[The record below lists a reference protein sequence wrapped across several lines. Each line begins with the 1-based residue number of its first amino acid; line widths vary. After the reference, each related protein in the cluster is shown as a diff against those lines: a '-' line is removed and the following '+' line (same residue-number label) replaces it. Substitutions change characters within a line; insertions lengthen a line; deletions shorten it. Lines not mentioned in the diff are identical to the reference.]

1 MIKRDQFYEMHTI
14 NISTRYMGLDK
25 LLKNTIKLF
34 GRLLKKN
41 KTKKCKDGKKISP
54 LTGRCVSIVRFNEEQ
69 ETDAFHMIIHPPTKT
84 KMSCIDHSKLNLK
97 EYQQNI
103 SRFLDT
109 NRGIIVV
116 HGIGSGKTLS
126 AVTASQCFLNKN
138 PDSIVI
144 VSTPKSLVHNFKKE
158 MENYGIDKL
167 DSHYVFYTHDEL
179 CNLIKNEK
187 VPLSYFHKNML
198 IIDEIH
204 NFRTQPLFK
213 EEKDG
218 KIKYGQAY
226 YAIKAAHASEKVIG
240 LTATPIVNSMTD
252 LKNPLSMITGK
263 KISQISEN
271 PSYENLEKY
280 KSLFS
285 FYQRNI
291 NDPDYP
297 SKHIHDQNIRMTL
310 SYYKKFNQLEEVL
323 HSQNKEY
330 IKTFHLSLRMAVNK
344 LDNNKESPKVLWTI
358 QLIQNGLKTLVYS
371 GFKDSGVLYIAD
383 HLTKLNIPFDI
394 ITGDSSME
402 ERKQIVDDYN
412 DNKTKVLLITMAG
425 SEGLDLKETRQ
436 VVLFEPVWNPST
448 EEQIIGRAVRRNSHA
463 NLPVNERRVDVYKLL
478 MITPFGNETVDHK
491 LVKIINHKKK
501 MIEYSNDIIKKLSI
515 ELNQSFF

>member
-1 MIKRDQFYEMHTI
+1 MNSFFNDILFKNAMVKALDDVIKYYLG
-14 NISTRYMGLDK
+14 N
-25 LLKNTIKLF
+25 KN
-34 GRLLKKN
+34 N
-41 KTKKCKDGKKISP
+41 KTKKCKDGKKIS
-54 LTGRCVSIVRFNEEQ
+54 LKTGRCISIVKFNEEQ
-69 ETDAFHMIIHPPTKT
+69 ENEPFQMIIHPPTKE
-84 KMSCIDHSKLNLK
+84 KMSCIDDSNMKLK

-103 SRFLDT
+103 SRFLDK
-109 NRGIIVV
+109 NRGLIVV

-126 AVTASQCFLNKN
+126 AVTASQCFLKTH
-138 PDSIVI
+138 PESIVI

-158 MENYGIDKL
+158 MENYGIHKSDPR
-167 DSHYVFYTHDEL
+167 YVFYTHDEL
-179 CNLIKNEK
+179 CNLIKHEK

-204 NFRTQPLFK
+204 NFRTQPLIK
-213 EEKDG
+213 EDKDG
-218 KIKYGQAY
+218 TLKYGQAY
-226 YAIKAAHASEKVIG
+226 YAIQAAHASEKVIG

-252 LKNPLSMITGK
+252 LKNPLSMISGK

-291 NDPDYP
+291 NDPEYP
-297 SKHIHDQNIRMTL
+297 SKHIHYENIKMSY
-310 SYYKKFNQLEEVL
+310 SYYKQFNQLEEVL
-323 HSQNKEY
+323 HSQHKEY

-358 QLIQNGLKTLVYS
+358 QLIKNGLKTLVYS

-402 ERKQIVDDYN
+402 ERKQIVEDYN

-463 NLPVNERRVDVYKLL
+463 NLPLKERRVDVYKLL
-478 MITPFGNETVDHK
+478 MVTPYGHQTIDHV
-491 LVKIINHKKK
+491 LTNIINHKIK
-501 MIEYSNDIIKKLSI
+501 MIEDANKIIKKLSI
-515 ELNQSFF
+515 ESLFQ